1 MKTSASNAPTLPERM
16 RFYWGA
22 FVISTVVAAVMIPA
36 IMLFPKKKG
45 MIMHRL
51 NRVILKLI
59 GAKIETAGSLD
70 PDADMV
76 IMNHQGIIDII
87 GMEALQTHHLRWAAK
102 KELFDA
108 LWFGNLLKRGEMIS
122 LDRGNKAALVSLLKS
137 VKESR
142 ATMNRAVAIFPEG
155 TRAKDQALLP
165 FKAGTK
171 IVAEKLGLKVQPVV
185 ITGSKWV
192 LNEHNKTAHN
202 GTVHYT
208 FLPTIDVSKADD
220 RWFEKL
226 KDQMQEVID
235 RELDT
240 RQRSR

>member
-1 MKTSASNAPTLPERM
+1 MKRSASSSLSWWERF

-22 FVISTVVAAVMIPA
+22 FIISFVVAAMMIPA

-45 MIMHRL
+45 IIMHKL
-51 NRVILKLI
+51 NGLILKII
-59 GAKIETAGSLD
+59 GAKVETSGALD
-70 PDADMV
+70 PDADMIV
-76 IMNHQGIIDII
+76 MNHQGIIDII

-108 LWFGNLLKRGEMIS
+108 TWFGNLLKHGEMIS
-122 LDRGNKAALVSLLKS
+122 LNRGNKAALVSLLKS

-142 ATMNRAVAIFPEG
+142 TKLGRPVGIFPEG
-155 TRAKDQALLP
+155 TRAKDQKLLP

-202 GTVHYT
+202 GVVHYT
-208 FLPTIDVSKADD
+208 FLPTIDVSTADD
-220 RWFEKL
+220 EWFEKMREE
-226 KDQMQEVID
+226 MQKVID
-235 RELDT
+235 AEEEHHH
-240 RQRSR
+240 RSR

>member
-1 MKTSASNAPTLPERM
+1 MKTSANNKPALWERI

-22 FVISTVVAAVMIPA
+22 FVISAVIALFMIPA
-36 IMLFPKKKG
+36 IMLFPHKKG
-45 MIMHRL
+45 MIMHKL

-59 GAKIETAGSLD
+59 GAKLETDGELD
-70 PDADMV
+70 PQADMI

-108 LWFGNLLKRGEMIS
+108 TWFGNLLRHGEMIS
-122 LDRGNKAALVSLLKS
+122 LDRGSKAALVSLLKG
-137 VKESR
+137 VKESLGK
-142 ATMNRAVAIFPEG
+142 MKRAVAIFPEG
-155 TRAKDQALLP
+155 TRAKGQELLP
-165 FKAGTK
+165 FKAGAK

-208 FLPTIDVSKADD
+208 FLPTIDVTGADD
-220 RWFEKL
+220 DWFDKVRA
-226 KDQMQEVID
+226 QMQQVID
-235 RELDT
+235 QEAAKH
-240 RQRSR
+240 QRNR

>member
-1 MKTSASNAPTLPERM
+1 MKTSVNDRPTLWERI

-22 FVISTVVAAVMIPA
+22 FVISAVVAGIMIPG

-45 MIMHRL
+45 IIMHKL
-51 NRVILKLI
+51 NRLILKLI
-59 GAKIETAGSLD
+59 GAKLEATGELD
-70 PDADMV
+70 PEADMI

-87 GMEALQTHHLRWAAK
+87 GMEALQTQHLRWAAK

-108 LWFGNLLKRGEMIS
+108 TWFGNLLKYGEMIS
-122 LDRGNKAALVSLLKS
+122 LDRGSKAALVSLLKS

-142 ATMNRAVAIFPEG
+142 NKLGRAVAIFPEG
-155 TRAKDQALLP
+155 TRAKGQELLP

-185 ITGSKWV
+185 IIGSKWV

-208 FLPTIDVSKADD
+208 FLPTIDVTGADD
-220 RWFEKL
+220 DWFDNVRDE
-226 KDQMQEVID
+226 MQQVID
-235 RELDT
+235 QEAALH
-240 RQRSR
+240 QRNR